1 MKSFKTFSLL
11 QNKIYFC
18 FVIVILCLAQASPWH
33 PDISHRPRTL
43 YLLEDLESIR
53 DRLSNNSDNIIGKKS
68 KYNPCKYIGKCEV
81 CQLEQ
86 AVDTHHIFPRS
97 FHFNLCYYRE
107 NLIRITP
114 DEHYV
119 KAHPNRNTQ
128 IVDKPFQVELLK
140 AKLNSIK
147 TSLDAGEDFYDLKLF
162 IDMLNKG
169 FKIDLPDDL
178 NIDDLK
184 NFLNSR

>member
-1 MKSFKTFSLL
+1 MTEDPADLASLPPLPGINSTLWIDVPGGISLSSSERSAKKS
-11 QNKIYFC
+11 
-18 FVIVILCLAQASPWH
+18 IVIKYGN
-33 PDISHRPRTL
+33 ISE
-43 YLLEDLESIR
+43 YSG
-53 DRLSNNSDNIIGKKS
+53 SDG
-68 KYNPCKYIGKCEV
+68 G
-81 CQLEQ
+81 
-86 AVDTHHIFPRS
+86 VDTHHIFPRS

-147 TSLDAGEDFYDLKLF
+147 ISLDAGEDFYDLKLF
-162 IDMLNKG
+162 IDILNKG